1 MSDLGAR
8 ERVAVTAGERRLG
21 VSIQIGDVV
30 VTVAGP
36 APAGVMGRGEAE
48 VRAAALR
55 LAARACEVALQEIAQ
70 EQA

>member
-1 MSDLGAR
+1 MDEIGAK
-8 ERVAVTAGERRLG
+8 ERVAVTAAERRLG
-21 VSIQIGDVV
+21 VSIQIGDVL

-36 APAGVMGRGEAE
+36 APAGVMGRSEAE

-55 LAARACEVALQEIAQ
+55 LAARAFEVALQEITQ